1 MNWDITDM
9 VKDWQSGAPNY
20 GVVVK
25 DTQEN
30 ASLLYSTQFFT
41 IHQTPNRTYYPRLIV
56 TYLYSEGVYGT
67 IIMIIVETGLI
78 STLLLRASK
87 KNLINPS
94 SA

>member
-1 MNWDITDM
+1 MNWDIADM
-9 VKDWQSGAPNY
+9 VKDWQSGVANY

-56 TYLYSEGVYGT
+56 TYLYPEEVYGT
-67 IIMIIVETGLI
+67 IIIIIVETALI
-78 STLLLRASK
+78 SMLLMRARRASK
-87 KNLINPS
+87 H
-94 SA
+94 